1 VDLSPIQEYCR
12 ERLDLKT
19 AGREAALSGSR
30 TTIRHCANAI
40 RALHREEWDEALRLT
55 AEAEKTLRAAEAAL
69 RAFPEIFFAG
79 FLMDAQKEYVEA
91 RSTYAIVRGD
101 IVPTPQELGVGEAPY
116 LNGLGETVGELRRFI
131 LDKLRHGELERC
143 EELLDAMDDIYYV
156 LVSIDYPDAITGG
169 LRRTTDVARGLIE
182 RTRGE
187 FSIALVQENLESALK
202 EHARRLEGVPSG
214 E

>member
-1 VDLSPIQEYCR
+1 VALDGIQEYCR
-12 ERLDLKT
+12 ERLDKKS
-19 AGREAALSGSR
+19 AGREAALAGSR

-40 RALHREEWDEALRLT
+40 RALHREEWDEAERLMS
-55 AEAEKTLRAAEAAL
+55 EAESTLRAAEGAL
-69 RAFPEIFFAG
+69 EPFPEIFYAG

-91 RSTYAIVRGD
+91 RSTYAIVRNRP
-101 IVPTPQELGVGEAPY
+101 VPTPQDLSVGEAPY

-131 LDKLRHGELERC
+131 LDKLRHAQLERC

-156 LVSIDYPDAITGG
+156 LISMDYPDAITGG

-187 FSIALVQENLESALK
+187 FSIALVQENLEAALK
-202 EHARRLEGVPSG
+202 EHTKKVESS
-214 E
+214 

>member
-1 VDLSPIQEYCR
+1 MSVMALEEIQEYCR
-12 ERLDLKT
+12 ERLDRKS

-30 TTIRHCANAI
+30 TTIRYCANAI
-40 RALHREEWDEALRLT
+40 RALHREEWEEAERLT
-55 AEAEKTLRAAEAAL
+55 AEAESTLRAAEAAL
-69 RAFPEIFFAG
+69 EPFPEIFYAG

-91 RSTYAIVRGD
+91 RSTYAIVRGRP
-101 IVPTPQELGVGEAPY
+101 VPTPRELHVGEAPY

-131 LDKLRHGELERC
+131 LDKLRHGQLERC

-156 LVSIDYPDAITGG
+156 LISMDYPDAITGG

-187 FSIALVQENLESALK
+187 FSIALVQENLEAALK
-202 EHARRLEGVPSG
+202 EHTKKVESS
-214 E
+214 

>member
-1 VDLSPIQEYCR
+1 MDLHGIQEYCR
-12 ERLDLKT
+12 DRLDRKT

-40 RALHREEWDEALRLT
+40 RALHREEWDEAQRLIDI
-55 AEAEKTLRAAEAAL
+55 AEKTLREAEAAL
-69 RAFPEIFFAG
+69 EPFPEIFFAG

-91 RSTYAIVRGD
+91 RATQAIIRGSP
-101 IVPTPQELGVGEAPY
+101 VPTPQELEVGEAPY

-131 LDKLRHGELERC
+131 LDKLRHGQVERC

-187 FSIALVQENLESALK
+187 FSFALVQENLESALK
-202 EHARRLEGVPSG
+202 EHAKRLDRAGG
-214 E
+214 

>member
-1 VDLSPIQEYCR
+1 MDLHGIQEYCR
-12 ERLDLKT
+12 DRLDRKT

-40 RALHREEWDEALRLT
+40 RALHREEWDEAQRLIDI
-55 AEAEKTLRAAEAAL
+55 AEKTLREAEAAL
-69 RAFPEIFFAG
+69 EPFPEIFFAG

-91 RSTYAIVRGD
+91 RATQAIIRGAP
-101 IVPTPQELGVGEAPY
+101 VPTPQELEVGEAPY

-131 LDKLRHGELERC
+131 LDKLRHGQVERC

-187 FSIALVQENLESALK
+187 FSFALVQENLESALK
-202 EHARRLEGVPSG
+202 EHAKRLDRAGG
-214 E
+214 

>member
-1 VDLSPIQEYCR
+1 MKLDGIQEYCR
-12 ERLDLKT
+12 ERLDRKS
-19 AGREAALSGSR
+19 AGRETALSGSR
-30 TTIRHCANAI
+30 TTIRNCANAI

-55 AEAEKTLRAAEAAL
+55 AAAEKTLRESEAAL
-69 RAFPEIFFAG
+69 EPFPEIFFAG

-91 RSTYAIVRGD
+91 RATYAIVRGHP
-101 IVPTPQELGVGEAPY
+101 VPAPQDLGVGEAPY

-131 LDKLRHGELERC
+131 LDKLRHGQYERC

-169 LRRTTDVARGLIE
+169 LRRTTDVARSLIE

-187 FSIALVQENLESALK
+187 FSIALVQENLEAALK
-202 EHARRLEGVPSG
+202 EHTKRLEA
-214 E
+214 

>member
-1 VDLSPIQEYCR
+1 MGSMNLEQIQQYCR
-12 ERLDLKT
+12 DRLDRKT

-40 RALHREEWDEALRLT
+40 RALHREEWDEAQRLIDT
-55 AEAEKTLRAAEAAL
+55 AEKTLREAEAAL
-69 RAFPEIFFAG
+69 RPFPEIFFAG

-91 RSTYAIVRGD
+91 RATQAIIRGGQ
-101 IVPTPQELGVGEAPY
+101 VPTPEELGVGEAPY

-131 LDKLRHGELERC
+131 LDKLRHGEVERC
-143 EELLDAMDDIYYV
+143 EDLLVAMDDIYYL
-156 LVSIDYPDAITGG
+156 LVSIDYPDAITGN

-187 FSIALVQENLESALK
+187 FSFALVQENLETALK
-202 EHARRLEGVPSG
+202 EHAKKLDPSS
-214 E
+214 

>member
-1 VDLSPIQEYCR
+1 MALNEIQEFCR
-12 ERLDLKT
+12 ERLDRKS

-30 TTIRHCANAI
+30 TTIRFCANAI
-40 RALHREEWDEALRLT
+40 RALHREEWDEAQRLT
-55 AEAEKTLRAAEAAL
+55 EEAEKTLRAAEAAL
-69 RAFPEIFFAG
+69 EPFPEIFYAG

-91 RSTYAIVRGD
+91 RATYAIVRGET
-101 IVPTPQELGVGEAPY
+101 VPTPQELAVGEAPY

-131 LDKLRHGELERC
+131 LDKLRHGQLERC

-156 LVSIDYPDAITGG
+156 LISMDYPDAITGG

-187 FSIALVQENLESALK
+187 FSIALVQENLEAALK
-202 EHARRLEGVPSG
+202 EHTKKVEGTTD
-214 E
+214 

>member
-1 VDLSPIQEYCR
+1 VPLDGIQEYCR
-12 ERLDLKT
+12 ERLDRKS

-40 RALHREEWDEALRLT
+40 RALHREEWDEAQRLMR
-55 AEAEKTLRAAEAAL
+55 EAEQTLRASEAAL
-69 RAFPEIFFAG
+69 EQFPEIFYAG

-91 RSTYAIVRGD
+91 RSTYALVRGEA
-101 IVPTPQELGVGEAPY
+101 VPTPQEIGVGEAPY

-131 LDKLRHGELERC
+131 LDKLRHGQLERC

-156 LVSIDYPDAITGG
+156 LISMDYPDAITGG

-187 FSIALVQENLESALK
+187 FSIALVQENLEAALK
-202 EHARRLEGVPSG
+202 EHTKRVESG
-214 E
+214 

>member
-1 VDLSPIQEYCR
+1 VKLEGIQEYCR
-12 ERLDLKT
+12 ERLDAKSS
-19 AGREAALSGSR
+19 GREAALSGSR

-40 RALHREEWDEALRLT
+40 RALHREEWDEAERLMS
-55 AEAEKTLRAAEAAL
+55 EAEHTLRAAEGAL
-69 RAFPEIFFAG
+69 EPFPEIFYAG

-91 RSTYAIVRGD
+91 RSTYAIVRSRP
-101 IVPTPQELGVGEAPY
+101 VPTPQELSVGEAPY

-131 LDKLRHGELERC
+131 LDKLRHGALERC

-156 LVSIDYPDAITGG
+156 LISMDYPDAITGG

-187 FSIALVQENLESALK
+187 FSIALVQENLEAALK
-202 EHARRLEGVPSG
+202 EHTKKVEGA
-214 E
+214 